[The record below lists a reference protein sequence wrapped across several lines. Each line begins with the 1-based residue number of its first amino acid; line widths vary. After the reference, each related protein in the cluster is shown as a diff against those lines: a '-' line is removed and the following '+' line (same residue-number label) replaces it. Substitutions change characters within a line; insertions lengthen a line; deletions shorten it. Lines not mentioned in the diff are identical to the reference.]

1 MSSRADAV
9 LNMQITL
16 IPILAK
22 SWKLSLEQLRDIFKE
37 YDVLNYIDVC
47 YEAFN
52 STGNQGIIDEL
63 KEYIEIQGGA
73 TWKSN
78 QQAV

>member
-1 MSSRADAV
+1 MFTRYNIDRERLKWKGGESMSSREDAV

-22 SWKLSLEQLRDIFKE
+22 SWKLSLEQLRDLFKE

-47 YEAFN
+47 YEAL
-52 STGNQGIIDEL
+52 SILGS
-63 KEYIEIQGGA
+63 Y
-73 TWKSN
+73 
-78 QQAV
+78 

>member
-9 LNMQITL
+9 LDMQITL

-22 SWKLSLEQLRDIFKE
+22 SWKVRLEQLRDILDR
-37 YDVLNYIDVC
+37 YDLLNYIDIC

-52 STGNQGIIDEL
+52 SMGNQGIH
-63 KEYIEIQGGA
+63 
-73 TWKSN
+73 
-78 QQAV
+78 

>member
-22 SWKLSLEQLRDIFKE
+22 SWNMNFRQLSTLFKE
-37 YDVLNYIDVC
+37 YDVLSYIDVC
-47 YEAFN
+47 YEMFN
-52 STGNQGIIDEL
+52 STGNQGIINEL
-63 KEYIEIQGGA
+63 EEYIKIQGG
-73 TWKSN
+73 TVK
-78 QQAV
+78 

>member
-22 SWKLSLEQLRDIFKE
+22 SWKLSLEQLRDLFKE
-37 YDVLNYIDVC
+37 YDVMHKGAWDNM
-47 YEAFN
+47 
-52 STGNQGIIDEL
+52 TDEDW
-63 KEYIEIQGGA
+63 ETPGFE
-73 TWKSN
+73 
-78 QQAV
+78 

>member
-1 MSSRADAV
+1 MSSREDAV

-63 KEYIEIQGGA
+63 KEYIEIQGG
-73 TWKSN
+73 TIK
-78 QQAV
+78 

>member
-9 LNMQITL
+9 LDMQITL

-22 SWKLSLEQLRDIFKE
+22 SWNVSLEQLRGILEKYDI
-37 YDVLNYIDVC
+37 LNYIDIC

-52 STGNQGIIDEL
+52 SMGNQGIIDEL
-63 KEYIEIQGGA
+63 EEYIEIQGG
-73 TWKSN
+73 TIE
-78 QQAV
+78 